1 MLWWM
6 WALPR
11 WLCAALA
18 SPVVLVIYTLAGCQR
33 RAICANLE
41 ALRPEDGPLLHWW
54 GGYRVFRQFALTY
67 MDRLWYLHFNHEVK
81 WEAVGEENFEA
92 LRNEPG
98 GALVFTIHAGNYDMG
113 SALFASKLGRE
124 LHTVRSPEQTASM
137 QKLRAKEFACQ
148 GELHPNLHIHYNESY
163 AHLGLTLCNLLTS
176 GKLVGI
182 QGDRVVMDVS
192 PMTARLGALQFRL
205 PRGPLVLA
213 ETTRVPCYP
222 IFLSRTGVLSYR
234 VNIGPPFALA
244 GEALTVD
251 QLANR
256 WLKAMH
262 GFLTDHW
269 DQWFVFEH
277 LVTRIA

>member
-1 MLWWM
+1 MLRWM
-6 WALPR
+6 RFLPR
-11 WLCAALA
+11 WLCAAIA
-18 SPVVLVIYTLAGCQR
+18 SPVAMIIYLMAGPPR
-33 RAICANLE
+33 RAVCANLD
-41 ALRPEDGPLLHWW
+41 ALRPEDGRLLNWW

-67 MDRLWYLHFNHEVK
+67 MDRLWFLHFNHEVQ
-81 WEAVGEENFEA
+81 WEAQGEENFEA

-98 GALVFTIHAGNYDMG
+98 GALVFTIHAGNYDLG

-137 QKLRAKEFACQ
+137 QKLRAKEFAGQ

-182 QGDRVVMDVS
+182 QGDRVLMEVS
-192 PMTARLGALQFRL
+192 PMTARLGNLQFRL

-222 IFLSRTGVLSYR
+222 IFLSRRGILSYR
-234 VNIGPPFALA
+234 VDIGPPFCFA
-244 GEALTVD
+244 GELLSVDELATRWLTVMNRF
-251 QLANR
+251 LAE
-256 WLKAMH
+256 
-262 GFLTDHW
+262 HW